1 MSSITPIR
9 LRGDS
14 AANWTAI
21 NPILR
26 LREVGLEL
34 DSRRFK
40 VGDGVTT
47 WSALPYYLDGLEVR
61 GQASRMVDGLVTG
74 LTQGVYV
81 STGLTATFDS
91 ATAYGMTL
99 GTSDLFGL
107 KNTSGMNKL
116 MRFYGSIDARTA
128 ADNNKV
134 LGVQLA
140 KNGTAIPQTECRA
153 FTGGNTEEAT
163 LVTSWIINMNVNDE
177 VSLLI
182 ANHSDNGNI
191 SFKRGRIIAS
201 EVRS

>member
-1 MSSITPIR
+1 MSSIAAIR

-14 AANWTAI
+14 AANWTAV
-21 NPILR
+21 NPVLR

-34 DSRRFK
+34 DTRRFK
-40 VGDGVTT
+40 VGDGTTT
-47 WSALPYYLDGLEVR
+47 WAALAYYLDGLEVR
-61 GQASRMVDGLVTG
+61 GQASRMTDGLVTG

-99 GTSDLFGL
+99 GVVDLFGL

-116 MRFYGSIDARTA
+116 MRIYGSIDARTA
-128 ADNNKV
+128 AGNNKT
-134 LGVQLA
+134 LGIQLA

-153 FTGGNTEEAT
+153 FTGSGTEEAK
-163 LVTSWIINMNVNDE
+163 LVTSWMVSMNANDE
-177 VSLLI
+177 ISLLI